1 MKREKEFKAYLKKN
15 NKPTKYVGY
24 CKNHIEIACG
34 MDMDEIIVSHQNISM
49 VRDNLKKIES
59 SDNCINDYM
68 VALNHYLQFAF
79 ERCGAATAAWRL
91 LPHLLKEK

>member
-1 MKREKEFKAYLKKN
+1 
-15 NKPTKYVGY
+15 
-24 CKNHIEIACG
+24 

-68 VALNHYLQFAF
+68 VALNHYLQFAL
-79 ERCGAATAAWRL
+79 EQ
-91 LPHLLKEK
+91 